1 MFKFKELV
9 AIWENELFISRERVY
24 NKRDRS
30 TFCGWISQFYFTIY
44 FCLILK
50 KTYKFTNIHI
60 LNVQMQCMHR

>member
-30 TFCGWISQFYFTIY
+30 TFWGNESHNFISLFT
-44 FCLILK
+44 FALFK
-50 KTYKFTNIHI
+50 KKLTNLQIFI
-60 LNVQMQCMHR
+60 F